1 MNVPLTYLATAL
13 LGVPGRDVEKE
24 VDVVD
29 ALALLFLQAA
39 LPPARVAR
47 AARGQVL
54 LGHDELAALGLH
66 ASVLAELGGNPID
79 NLLGL

>member
-1 MNVPLTYLATAL
+1 M
-13 LGVPGRDVEKE
+13 
-24 VDVVD
+24 D
-29 ALALLFLQAA
+29 ALALLLLQAA

-47 AARGQVL
+47 AARSQVL

-79 NLLGL
+79 DLLGLRLEIAIVLASTFINSEIEQLS